1 MCEVCAVFG
10 VSEHWTDAAD
20 PMGQHSVA
28 AGILENRSERARRLR
43 LINRILLPHGL
54 TAEDW
59 DGESY
64 SVEDT
69 SGRRQLASDLSS
81 LWRVAEHLGHTFIDP
96 LESDFTV
103 AQSLWS
109 DSYRVSN

>member
-10 VSEHWTDAAD
+10 VSEHWTDAGD

-28 AGILENRSERARRLR
+28 AGILENRAERARRLR
-43 LINRILLPHGL
+43 LINRILRPYGL
-54 TAEDW
+54 KAEDW

-64 SVEDT
+64 AVEDA
-69 SGRRQLASDLSS
+69 SGRRQLASDLST
-81 LWRVAEHLGHTFIDP
+81 LWRVAEQLGDTFIDP
-96 LESDFTV
+96 LEGEFVIAPS
-103 AQSLWS
+103 SWS

>member
-10 VSEHWTDAAD
+10 VSQHWADAGD

-28 AGILENRSERARRLR
+28 KGILENRAERAKRLR
-43 LINRILLPHGL
+43 LINRILRRHGL

-64 SVEDT
+64 CVEDAR
-69 SGRRQLASDLSS
+69 GRRRIASDLSE
-81 LWRVAEHLGHTFIDP
+81 LWRAAEELGQTTIDP
-96 LESDFTV
+96 LESGFI
-103 AQSLWS
+103 APLAPWS
-109 DSYRVSN
+109 DSYRASN